1 MADDKVRHK
10 VFKIRCKRCDNA
22 IVVRTDAEPEE
33 KTVALDA
40 LSNVEG
46 TRRED
51 GAVSSESAQNVWHI
65 VVNREQLGP
74 MTVEDIAGY
83 LGRGEVDDEAFVWCD
98 GMDDWQKMSGLPAFS
113 HLFAKNER
121 QVENP
126 FSQPQGDLEPAPA
139 AVQGVQQP
147 PEEEDV
153 LMSGP
158 DAAADGLFANV
169 DAQQSTPRVDDPS
182 ALKDQRNENSVL
194 FSLDA
199 LDAAAQRPA
208 VTNTGGA
215 EGSGLID
222 LSMLNVGGESGS
234 VDSVFGGDAGVAGV
248 EALGAPQQVTP
259 FVTRRRS
266 NTPLIVGLVAGFLVL
281 AGAVATAVYFATKDS
296 GGQKNVDAVAKAPS
310 ADADKTPK
318 RTTLGNVA
326 ASDKVAKT
334 AAPQPASALAETK
347 KQDEKNT
354 ENTVGSA
361 KTEKAETN
369 TKAAQAPNEEV
380 AAVVKKVEKGPQKK
394 VASAKR
400 RSEEQSRRK
409 KRTST
414 KKVRK
419 AKPSPVASVRPAPAP
434 PKARPEPPKPK
445 PKPKPKSSGGS
456 EVDELLGALS
466 GGGSKPK
473 RRSGGRSP
481 APTAPASADPLLPAK
496 LNRTQVLSV
505 VRSQTGNILRCR
517 SNDPDLR
524 GVLKTRITVKG
535 ATGRVSS
542 ASVTSPNFQGTATG
556 RCVISKIKSGFRF
569 PRFSNPSQTLN
580 LPFRM

>member
-1 MADDKVRHK
+1 MWVESQVRL
-10 VFKIRCKRCDNA
+10 I
-22 IVVRTDAEPEE
+22 
-33 KTVALDA
+33 
-40 LSNVEG
+40 LSL
-46 TRRED
+46 
-51 GAVSSESAQNVWHI
+51 AA
-65 VVNREQLGP
+65 
-74 MTVEDIAGY
+74 M
-83 LGRGEVDDEAFVWCD
+83 RGW
-98 GMDDWQKMSGLPAFS
+98 P
-113 HLFAKNER
+113 
-121 QVENP
+121 
-126 FSQPQGDLEPAPA
+126 
-139 AVQGVQQP
+139 
-147 PEEEDV
+147 V
-153 LMSGP
+153 L
-158 DAAADGLFANV
+158 
-169 DAQQSTPRVDDPS
+169 R
-182 ALKDQRNENSVL
+182 
-194 FSLDA
+194 
-199 LDAAAQRPA
+199 
-208 VTNTGGA
+208 
-215 EGSGLID
+215 
-222 LSMLNVGGESGS
+222 LSR
-234 VDSVFGGDAGVAGV
+234 
-248 EALGAPQQVTP
+248 APQQNDS

-326 ASDKVAKT
+326 ASIRLLKLQHRNRL
-334 AAPQPASALAETK
+334 PALAETK
-347 KQDEKNT
+347 NQDEKNT

-380 AAVVKKVEKGPQKK
+380 AAVVKKVEKDPQKK
-394 VASAKR
+394 IASVKR
-400 RSEEQSRRK
+400 RSEERSRRK
-409 KRTST
+409 NANIDQKTQKQSQ
-414 KKVRK
+414 VRLR
-419 AKPSPVASVRPAPAP
+419 VSVR
-434 PKARPEPPKPK
+434 RRHLRRRGQNRQSQSRSQ
-445 PKPKPKSSGGS
+445 PKSSGGS

-481 APTAPASADPLLPAK
+481 APAGLLRRDPLLPAK